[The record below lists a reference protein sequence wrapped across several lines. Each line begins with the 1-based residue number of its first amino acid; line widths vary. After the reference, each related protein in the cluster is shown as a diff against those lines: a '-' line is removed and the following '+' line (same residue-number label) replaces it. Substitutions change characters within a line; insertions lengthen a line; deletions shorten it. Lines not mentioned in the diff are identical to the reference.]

1 MSNLANNENEEL
13 ALINVMG
20 FLVPA
25 VLAGGAAWIVAKSA
39 PVIAWLVSHGVL
51 AAHSDAVVLPLG
63 ENAGLDMTRVIAAAA
78 LVLAVGFAVSRFRS
92 SKPKNAAGKI
102 RFYPTV

>member
-1 MSNLANNENEEL
+1 MSNLAHNENEEL

-25 VLAGGAAWIVAKSA
+25 VLAGGVAWIVAKSA

-51 AAHSDAVVLPLG
+51 AAYSDAVVVPLG
-63 ENAGLDMTRVIAAAA
+63 ENAGLDMPRLVAAAA
-78 LVLAVGFAVSRFRS
+78 IILAVGFAVSRFRP
-92 SKPKNAAGKI
+92 SKGKNTASKT
-102 RFYPTV
+102 RP

>member
-25 VLAGGAAWIVAKSA
+25 VLAGGAAWIAAKSA

-51 AAHSDAVVLPLG
+51 AAHSDAVVVPLG
-63 ENAGLDMTRVIAAAA
+63 ENAGLDMPRLVAAAA
-78 LVLAVGFAVSRFRS
+78 IILAVGFAVSRFR
-92 SKPKNAAGKI
+92 PKEMKGQ
-102 RFYPTV
+102 RPTKVR

>member
-25 VLAGGAAWIVAKSA
+25 VLAGGAAWIAAKSA

-51 AAHSDAVVLPLG
+51 AAYSDAVVVPLG
-63 ENAGLDMTRVIAAAA
+63 ENAGLDMPRLVAAAA
-78 LVLAVGFAVSRFRS
+78 IILAVGFAVSRFRPN
-92 SKPKNAAGKI
+92 KGRRNATKA
-102 RFYPTV
+102 RV

>member
-13 ALINVMG
+13 ALINVIG

-25 VLAGGAAWIVAKSA
+25 VLAGGAAWIAAKSA

-51 AAHSDAVVLPLG
+51 AAHSNAVVVPLG
-63 ENAGLDMTRVIAAAA
+63 ENAGLDMPRVVAAAA
-78 LVLAVGFAVSRFRS
+78 LVLAVGFAVSRVRPS
-92 SKPKNAAGKI
+92 RDKKAAQKT
-102 RFYPTV
+102 RL

>member
-25 VLAGGAAWIVAKSA
+25 VLAGGAAWVAAKSA
-39 PVIAWLVSHGVL
+39 PAIAWLVSHGVL
-51 AAHSDAVVLPLG
+51 AAHSDAVVVPLG
-63 ENAGLDMTRVIAAAA
+63 ENAGLDMPRVIAAAA
-78 LVLAVGFAVSRFRS
+78 LVLAVGFAVSRFRP
-92 SKPKNAAGKI
+92 SKGKNTTGK
-102 RFYPTV
+102 THS

>member
-51 AAHSDAVVLPLG
+51 AAYSDAVVVPLG
-63 ENAGLDMTRVIAAAA
+63 ENAGLDMPRLVAAAA
-78 LVLAVGFAVSRFRS
+78 IILAVGFAVSRFRP
-92 SKPKNAAGKI
+92 SKGKNTASKT
-102 RFYPTV
+102 RP

>member
-25 VLAGGAAWIVAKSA
+25 ILAGGAAWVAAKSA
-39 PVIAWLVSHGVL
+39 PVLAWLVSHGVL
-51 AAHSDAVVLPLG
+51 AAHSDAVVVSLG
-63 ENAGLDMTRVIAAAA
+63 ETAGLDMPRIVAAAA
-78 LVLAVGFAVSRFRS
+78 LVLAVGFAVSRFRPN
-92 SKPKNAAGKI
+92 KDKRAITKTRA
-102 RFYPTV
+102 

>member
-25 VLAGGAAWIVAKSA
+25 VLAGGAAWIAAKST

-51 AAHSDAVVLPLG
+51 AARSDAVVVPLG
-63 ENAGLDMTRVIAAAA
+63 ENAGLDMPRLVAAVAIV
-78 LVLAVGFAVSRFRS
+78 LVVGFAVTRFRPS
-92 SKPKNAAGKI
+92 HPKNKSHA
-102 RFYPTV
+102 

>member
-25 VLAGGAAWIVAKSA
+25 VLAGGAAWIAAKSA
-39 PVIAWLVSHGVL
+39 PALAWLVAHEVL
-51 AAHSDAVVLPLG
+51 VAHSDAVVVPLG
-63 ENAGLDMTRVIAAAA
+63 ENVGLDMPRVTAAVA
-78 LVLAVGFAVSRFRS
+78 LVLAVGFAVSRLRP
-92 SKPKNAAGKI
+92 SKVKNVAGK
-102 RFYPTV
+102 TCS

>member
-25 VLAGGAAWIVAKSA
+25 VLAGGAAWIAAKSA
-39 PVIAWLVSHGVL
+39 PVIAWLVSHGML
-51 AAHSDAVVLPLG
+51 TAHSNAVVVPLG
-63 ENAGLDMTRVIAAAA
+63 ENAGLDMPRLVAAAA
-78 LVLAVGFAVSRFRS
+78 IILAVGFAVSRFRP

-102 RFYPTV
+102 RS

>member
-25 VLAGGAAWIVAKSA
+25 VLAGGAAWIASKSA
-39 PVIAWLVSHGVL
+39 PVLAWLVSHGVL
-51 AAHSDAVVLPLG
+51 AAHSNAVVVPLG
-63 ENAGLDMTRVIAAAA
+63 ENAGLDMPRVVAAAA
-78 LVLAVGFAVSRFRS
+78 LVLAVGFAVSRFRPS
-92 SKPKNAAGKI
+92 RDKKAAQKT
-102 RFYPTV
+102 RL

>member
-25 VLAGGAAWIVAKSA
+25 VLAGGAAWIAAKSA

-51 AAHSDAVVLPLG
+51 TAHSNAVVVPLG
-63 ENAGLDMTRVIAAAA
+63 ENAGLDMPRLVAAAA
-78 LVLAVGFAVSRFRS
+78 IILAVGFAVSRFRP

-102 RFYPTV
+102 RS